1 VRCRFRFHKE
11 RIEEHK
17 NQTFIEA
24 VFSKVAG
31 RPIELRVQHTGADQ
45 SEAASNEEGNE
56 DLVASALEIL
66 GGEVIE

>member
-1 VRCRFRFHKE
+1 
-11 RIEEHK
+11 
-17 NQTFIEA
+17 
-24 VFSKVAG
+24 
-31 RPIELRVQHTGADQ
+31 VQHTGADQ